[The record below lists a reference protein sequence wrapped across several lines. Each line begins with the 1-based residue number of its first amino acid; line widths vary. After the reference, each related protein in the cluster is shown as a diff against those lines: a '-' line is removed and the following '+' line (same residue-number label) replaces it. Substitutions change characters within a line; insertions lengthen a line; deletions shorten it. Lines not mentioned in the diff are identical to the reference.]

1 LTPRI
6 SKTLWSFAAFCGLL
20 LSGFNL
26 HGQHQDVHEKP
37 ALWRGHQ
44 HMHHDSEALVNFFKA
59 GQFHGHFRSF
69 FSATDNSEGLSDYH
83 ALAAGGG
90 IRFESK
96 AWKGFQFGVSGF
108 FIFHVF
114 SSDLA
119 KPDPLTGQGN
129 RYEVGLFNQEEPGNR
144 HHIDRLEEFFLKYN
158 RGKSHITFGKQ
169 LINTPFIN
177 LQDGRMRP
185 TGVDGIWGELH
196 PNKKLRLEG
205 GWIYAI
211 SPRGT
216 VEWYHGGKSIGVYPT
231 GLNPD
236 GTPSRYAGNV
246 HSDGVAMLGLDYRP
260 SKSVNIQQWNMMIEG
275 VSYSGMMQANYQQA
289 LSRDRSWGI
298 SLQSIAQTAI
308 GDGGNTDQSKA
319 YMLRGARSFTF
330 GARGLYRHRAW
341 EHSLNYNRI
350 TAQGRYLVPR
360 EWGRDPFFTFMP
372 RERND
377 GLGDVHAIVAR
388 TQWSPGNKPYKINLA
403 GGYFKVPDVRNTA
416 LNKYGMPS
424 YAQANLDLRY
434 KFKHGLLQGL
444 EAQALVVAK
453 KNIGETYENPRFIF
467 NKTDMVLYNVIL
479 NYHF

>member
-1 LTPRI
+1 
-6 SKTLWSFAAFCGLL
+6 
-20 LSGFNL
+20 
-26 HGQHQDVHEKP
+26 
-37 ALWRGHQ
+37 
-44 HMHHDSEALVNFFKA
+44 
-59 GQFHGHFRSF
+59 
-69 FSATDNSEGLSDYH
+69 
-83 ALAAGGG
+83 
-90 IRFESK
+90 
-96 AWKGFQFGVSGF
+96 
-108 FIFHVF
+108 
-114 SSDLA
+114 
-119 KPDPLTGQGN
+119 
-129 RYEVGLFNQEEPGNR
+129 
-144 HHIDRLEEFFLKYN
+144 
-158 RGKSHITFGKQ
+158 
-169 LINTPFIN
+169 
-177 LQDGRMRP
+177 
-185 TGVDGIWGELH
+185 
-196 PNKKLRLEG
+196 
-205 GWIYAI
+205 
-211 SPRGT
+211 

-260 SKSVNIQQWNMMIEG
+260 SKSINIQQWNMMIEG

-403 GGYFKVPDVRNTA
+403 GGYFNVPDVRNTA

-453 KNIGETYENPRFIF
+453 KNIGETYENPRFVF
-467 NKTDMVLYNVIL
+467 NKTDMVLYNFIL